1 MAYNKT
7 NGGPDFKPLLEA
19 AGAVANETGK
29 MIGVLKVVAGKHKDA
44 SAQTQLAVT
53 AKSTTDAIKQVIQA
67 AEGLT
72 YGHKGTYS
80 CFSDLMRHTGVRS
93 PHHTHVTECKE
104 AIEVIQR
111 AIGDLD
117 AAAIS
122 ATVGLLEAPVGGP
135 SNQQCKEE
143 LITLSRDLAT
153 ATGKLVG
160 SAKESPENLGPAA
173 KETSV
178 IVPNVVESAKR
189 LAATTSDSETQQ
201 AQLQLA
207 KNMIDAMLALVQNTR
222 ASSSNPY
229 DKETQENLAAS
240 TRQVSS
246 AITELVSSLKGGVMG
261 LRQCDEAI
269 AAVEAQLANLG
280 KAAAGPKK
288 SYAQAG
294 DELTKQ
300 TRELVGGIGKI
311 NSVAKNDPENVGA
324 VTQVVAN
331 VVPQLVVAINTAIAS
346 AADEEV
352 KQKLLNGGKDVIIA
366 ARDAISAAK
375 NVAADPKNS
384 NAMSLLSQ
392 QQRQVT
398 QSIGNLLNAVR
409 LAHTRHPRHTL
420 TRCAIYRFVRVPCW
434 SVMPSTPRP
443 ASRRPSPS
451 STLRR
456 SLPPPPPVSS
466 RWSSPPARTSTRARP
481 PSPPASVPPST
492 RSTTSPSTPLYL
504 HVFNCFVFLTCPT
517 TLIGR
522 PTRRARRRRWARPT
536 AISPTRSRRWART
549 PRTWPR
555 CWATWWPSRTCSRPA
570 RPSRSPRRPACWPAR
585 RP

>member
-1 MAYNKT
+1 M
-7 NGGPDFKPLLEA
+7 
-19 AGAVANETGK
+19 
-29 MIGVLKVVAGKHKDA
+29 
-44 SAQTQLAVT
+44 
-53 AKSTTDAIKQVIQA
+53 
-67 AEGLT
+67 
-72 YGHKGTYS
+72 
-80 CFSDLMRHTGVRS
+80 
-93 PHHTHVTECKE
+93 
-104 AIEVIQR
+104 EVIQK

-122 ATVGLLEAPVGGP
+122 ATVGLLEAPSGGP

-160 SAKESPENLGPAA
+160 AAKDNPENLGPAA
-173 KETSV
+173 KETST

-207 KNMIDAMLALVQNTR
+207 KNMVDAMLGLVQNSR
-222 ASSSNPY
+222 ASSTNPY
-229 DKETQENLAAS
+229 DKEIQENLAVS

-280 KAAAGPKK
+280 KPAAGPKK

-324 VTQVVAN
+324 ATQEVAN
-331 VVPQLVVAINTAIAS
+331 VVPQLVLATNVAIAA

-352 KQKLLNGGKDVIIA
+352 KQKLLAGGKDVINA

-375 NVAADPKNS
+375 SVAADPKNS
-384 NAMSLLSQ
+384 SAVGLLSQ
-392 QQRQVT
+392 QQRQVI
-398 QSIGNLLNAVR
+398 QAIGNLLNAVR
-409 LAHTRHPRHTL
+409 YLLEFASLSFVIHLFVVYHRFARVQFSSVMQNTPLLVFRLLLLNL
-420 TRCAIYRFVRVPCW
+420 TRPL
-434 SVMPSTPRP
+434 SSLQPQP
-443 ASRRPSPS
+443 ASLKSSLVKISRWIPV
-451 STLRR
+451 STL
-456 SLPPPPPVSS
+456 SLQDS
-466 RWSSPPARTSTRARP
+466 RLLWQAWPISTSQPIHRVHRK
-481 PSPPASVPPST
+481 
-492 RSTTSPSTPLYL
+492 
-504 HVFNCFVFLTCPT
+504 C
-517 TLIGR
+517 
-522 PTRRARRRRWARPT
+522 WARPT
-536 AISPTRSRRWART
+536 AASVTILRRWART
-549 PRTWPR
+549 PRTLPLF
-555 CWATWWPSRTCSRPA
+555 
-570 RPSRSPRRPACWPAR
+570 
-585 RP
+585 